1 MIIHQFLQK
10 NLPYTIFFKFNKVQE
25 IKDFEPL
32 LKKIIQ
38 TIPKDE
44 LLIHYKIAD
53 FNNVEELLENIF

>member
-1 MIIHQFLQK
+1 M
-10 NLPYTIFFKFNKVQE
+10 QE